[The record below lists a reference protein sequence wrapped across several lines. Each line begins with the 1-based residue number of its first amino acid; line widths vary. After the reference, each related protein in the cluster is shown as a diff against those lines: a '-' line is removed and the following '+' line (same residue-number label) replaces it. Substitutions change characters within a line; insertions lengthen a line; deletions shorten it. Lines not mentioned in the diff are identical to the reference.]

1 MNYYYLLL
9 IYYKKKKKKKKKK
22 NKEHSGPF
30 INKVNKRDAPNYYES
45 KN

>member
-9 IYYKKKKKKKKKK
+9 IYYKKKKK